1 MDRVWVATWHQTA
14 GIIWNNEGH
23 AHTLVYQCTDGYR
36 RTARRTVNRRGA
48 LLLSEG
54 NDDEAGR
61 TRSLGVVDV
70 RNVPATTKGALVVV
84 DDDEQTARLNKLSQ
98 TNYSLCIV
106 LGELSSVV
114 KRLVVFAC

>member
-1 MDRVWVATWHQTA
+1 MDRVWVAIWHQTA
-14 GIIWNNEGH
+14 GIIQNNEGH
-23 AHTLVYQCTDGYR
+23 AHTLVYWCTDGYR
-36 RTARRTVNRRGA
+36 RTARRTVNRLVA

-70 RNVPATTKGALVVV
+70 RDVPATTKGALVVV

-98 TNYSLCIV
+98 TYYSPCMF
-106 LGELSSVV
+106 LGELSKEVND
-114 KRLVVFAC
+114 L